1 MRATLASIRESLDRT
16 GILLS
21 ALCVVHCVAGIFLV
35 SMLGL
40 GGGALLEPR
49 IHEIGLAVAIG
60 IAVVTL
66 GIGVLRHGALAPLA
80 IGAAGIALMAGGLVV
95 QHGLGEALLT
105 VSGVSLV
112 AFAHIRNLRRAC

>member
-1 MRATLASIRESLDRT
+1 MRATLASIRTQLDRT

-21 ALCVVHCVAGIFLV
+21 GLCVVHCVLGIVLV
-35 SMLGL
+35 TVLGL

-49 IHEIGLAVAIG
+49 IHEIGLAVAIA
-60 IAVVTL
+60 IAAVTL
-66 GIGVLRHGALAPLA
+66 GIGVLRHGEFAPLA
-80 IGAAGIALMAGGLVV
+80 IGACGIALMAGGLAV

-105 VSGVSLV
+105 VTGVTLV

>member
-1 MRATLASIRESLDRT
+1 MRATLASIRNQLDRT

-21 ALCVVHCVAGIFLV
+21 GLCVVHCVLGIVLV
-35 SMLGL
+35 TVLGL

-49 IHEIGLAVAIG
+49 IHEIGLAVAIA
-60 IAVVTL
+60 IAAVTL
-66 GIGVLRHGALAPLA
+66 GIGVLRHGEIAPLA
-80 IGAAGIALMAGGLVV
+80 IGACGIALMAGGLAV

-105 VSGVSLV
+105 VTGVSLV